1 MASIRQQINIAVSS
15 RTVWTTLTTA
25 EGWKRW
31 WAEDARLEARPGG
44 RIVLTV
50 EGDDGEPVEER
61 GIFHELRPTRKL
73 EIAWDATSPAKTKG
87 TRLQFSIS
95 RDGDETRLALVHSGG
110 GILDDEDQRADLEK
124 EWRNALRA
132 LRSSL
137 EDESAA

>member
-1 MASIRQQINIAVSS
+1 MASIRQQINIAVPS
-15 RTVWTTLTTA
+15 RVVWNALTSA

-31 WAEDARLEARPGG
+31 WAEEARLEARSGG

-50 EGDDGEPVEER
+50 EGDEGEPVEER

-73 EIAWDATSPAKTKG
+73 EIAWDSTSPAKTKG

-110 GILDDEDQRADLEK
+110 GILDDEDQRAALEK
-124 EWRNALRA
+124 EWRSALRA

-137 EDESAA
+137 EEELDG

>member
-50 EGDDGEPVEER
+50 EGD
-61 GIFHELRPTRKL
+61 LRPTRKL